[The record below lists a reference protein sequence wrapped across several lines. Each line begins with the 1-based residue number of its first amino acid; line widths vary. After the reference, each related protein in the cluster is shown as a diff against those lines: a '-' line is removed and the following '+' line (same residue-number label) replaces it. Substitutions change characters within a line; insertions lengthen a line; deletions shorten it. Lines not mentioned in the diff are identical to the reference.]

1 MFFPPRVKRKNRL
14 STPVR
19 AAGVFPARSLG
30 KKPFPLSLLRVLK
43 SRCRYLFYRGRCLGY
58 FSSFRSKRGRVDK
71 RREEKMGA
79 TTLVELEDPPPFSSF
94 LPFRSLFP
102 CSADRQRSTL
112 ASGGVNAVTVRRVVV
127 HARGA
132 RDVDAL
138 PAVPARVLALF
149 SRKEEG
155 KKTNFLLLLLLVLLL
170 SFSFSKKV
178 EMISWGKTHHSD
190 ALVAVPEGAIS
201 TAARAV
207 AISSVVVEVTAAA
220 AAAGPVAGDRDGAD
234 DDVGHVES
242 GAPHAAV
249 GVSPAAAPEV
259 GRAIELP
266 LIEIVP
272 SFVLL

>member
-112 ASGGVNAVTVRRVVV
+112 ASGGVNAVTCSTEKSRKKK
-127 HARGA
+127 
-132 RDVDAL
+132 RDKI
-138 PAVPARVLALF
+138 RVLCEF
-149 SRKEEG
+149 SSSEIQDPRPRRKEN
-155 KKTNFLLLLLLVLLL
+155 KTNPN
-170 SFSFSKKV
+170 S
-178 EMISWGKTHHSD
+178 
-190 ALVAVPEGAIS
+190 PY
-201 TAARAV
+201 
-207 AISSVVVEVTAAA
+207 
-220 AAAGPVAGDRDGAD
+220 DG
-234 DDVGHVES
+234 S
-242 GAPHAAV
+242 
-249 GVSPAAAPEV
+249 
-259 GRAIELP
+259 
-266 LIEIVP
+266 
-272 SFVLL
+272 